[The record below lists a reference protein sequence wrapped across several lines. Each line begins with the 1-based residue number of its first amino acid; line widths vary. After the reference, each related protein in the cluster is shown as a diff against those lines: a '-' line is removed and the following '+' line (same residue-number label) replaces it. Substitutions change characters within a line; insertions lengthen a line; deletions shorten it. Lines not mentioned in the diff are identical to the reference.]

1 MDLPRHP
8 LAQGLN
14 EAASLDPYLQMQFCN
29 PDQGGWSPATDLFF
43 GDDARLKERVMR
55 YGLESWRTTNNHV
68 AGSAFIVA
76 YLTRVI
82 YPVIGQYVLRRRV
95 PGATLENLAFH
106 QLGERIDGTGLRQS
120 RFAALEDDPAAGHPD
135 AEILRDRRQLYL
147 RLKEWVFADNLEIVI
162 ECLHRAAGAS
172 RKVSRNAVAAACA
185 QAFHRLFYLVE
196 DKVSL
201 VRDADTFFQDR
212 SSPIFGQISL
222 EIVEHQ
228 GKAGLFGSRAG
239 CCLIWRTEESDGYC
253 SNCILRPKEEQ
264 TRRFQQMLTRM
275 Q

>member
-1 MDLPRHP
+1 MEIPPHP

-14 EAASLDPYLQMQFCN
+14 EAASLDPYLQMQFC
-29 PDQGGWSPATDLFF
+29 DATQGGWIAAWDLFT
-43 GDDARLKERVMR
+43 GDDGLLKNRVMR
-55 YGLESWRTTNNHV
+55 YGLESWGTSNNHV

-76 YLTRVI
+76 YLTRLI

-95 PGATLENLAFH
+95 PRATLENLAFH

-120 RFAALEDDPAAGHPD
+120 GFAALGDDPAAGHPD
-135 AEILRDRRQLYL
+135 AEILSDRRQLYL
-147 RLKEWVFADNLEIVI
+147 RLKEWIFAGNLEIVI
-162 ECLHRAAGAS
+162 ECLHRSAAAS

-196 DKVSL
+196 DKGSL
-201 VRDADTFFQDR
+201 VRDADTFFQDP
-212 SSPIFGQISL
+212 SSPVFGQVSL
-222 EIVEHQ
+222 EFVEYQ

-239 CCLIWRTEESDGYC
+239 CCLIWRTDEADGYC

-264 TRRFQQMLTRM
+264 TRRFQQMLARM